1 MARNPDPSPAQAA
14 RENRLRLAK
23 EEGARA
29 MEDAQRSALAVRKN
43 MDRLRELRLA
53 KEAEEAREQI
63 ANGPPSKAKPKTKSK
78 KKPK

>member
-63 ANGPPSKAKPKTKSK
+63 ANGPPLKAKAKTKSK

>member
-53 KEAEEAREQI
+53 KEAEAARELI
-63 ANGPPSKAKPKTKSK
+63 ANGPPPKAKTKKRSKAK
-78 KKPK
+78 

>member
-1 MARNPDPSPAQAA
+1 
-14 RENRLRLAK
+14 
-23 EEGARA
+23 
-29 MEDAQRSALAVRKN
+29 

-63 ANGPPSKAKPKTKSK
+63 ANGPPSKAKAKTKSK

>member
-1 MARNPDPSPAQAA
+1 MARNSDPSPAQTA

-29 MEDAQRSALAVRKN
+29 MEEAQRQSLAVRKN

-53 KEAEEAREQI
+53 KEADAIRQQI
-63 ANGPPSKAKPKTKSK
+63 ATGVPPKAKTKAKAK
-78 KKPK
+78 KQPT